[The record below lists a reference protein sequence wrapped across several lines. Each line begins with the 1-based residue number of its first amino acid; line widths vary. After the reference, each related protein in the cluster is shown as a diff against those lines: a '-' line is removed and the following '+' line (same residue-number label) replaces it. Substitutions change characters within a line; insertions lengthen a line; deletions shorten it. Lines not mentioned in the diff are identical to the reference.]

1 MRKQKEIKWKTIEY
15 GKKTR
20 FENLVV
26 LYTVWHC
33 FHLEKY
39 GERARE
45 RDSEEERENERFE
58 KKALRSWHRLLLS
71 HAYRSKE
78 IETEAICE
86 IEINAKRGS
95 EWKIRV
101 FR

>member
-45 RDSEEERENERFE
+45 RDSEEERER
-58 KKALRSWHRLLLS
+58 
-71 HAYRSKE
+71 E
-78 IETEAICE
+78 I
-86 IEINAKRGS
+86 
-95 EWKIRV
+95 
-101 FR
+101 